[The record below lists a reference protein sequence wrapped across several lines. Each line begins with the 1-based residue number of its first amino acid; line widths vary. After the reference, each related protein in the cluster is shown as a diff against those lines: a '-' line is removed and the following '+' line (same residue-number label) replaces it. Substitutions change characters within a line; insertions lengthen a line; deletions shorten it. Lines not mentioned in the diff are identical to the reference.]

1 MGFIIDVMGMLL
13 LAAVIFYTIRL
24 NQHFQ
29 MLQKN
34 RAELARQLSGFA
46 HSTDRAEAA
55 IQQVRQSTR
64 DSAQQMEDLL
74 QKAETLKADLGYLV
88 ERSTTLADRLEGGVR
103 RDREQEGTG
112 TRASR
117 RARGGRVATPIT
129 EEPVLRGEQPPART
143 SRRAAKASA
152 RVEEQPETASASE
165 QERPS
170 TELSTS
176 RRRRRG
182 GRSEGASGDD
192 SDSNSE
198 LLKVLQGMR

>member
-1 MGFIIDVMGMLL
+1 MNFTSVSFIIDVMGMLL

-64 DSAQQMEDLL
+64 DSAQQMEELL
-74 QKAETLKADLGYLV
+74 QKGETLKADLGYLI
-88 ERSTTLADRLEGGVR
+88 ERAGTLADQLEGNVR
-103 RDREQEGTG
+103 RDRDQESGARSSRRVRSSRIAEDTPEPAPSL
-112 TRASR
+112 RASR
-117 RARGGRVATPIT
+117 KTEPEAEPPMGTPRAR
-129 EEPVLRGEQPPART
+129 
-143 SRRAAKASA
+143 ASA
-152 RVEEQPETASASE
+152 LEQTATGET
-165 QERPS
+165 S
-170 TELSTS
+170 TPS

-182 GRSEGASGDD
+182 GRAAPTDEGDQA
-192 SDSNSE
+192 SNSE